1 MIMVGYWD
9 NPLPTR
15 LVRYSHHTDI
25 LTVNIGGIEHVL
37 P

>member
-9 NPLPTR
+9 DAPPIR

-25 LTVNIGGIEHVL
+25 LTMNIGGIENVF